1 MKMQTIWLV
10 GMLALCVI
18 LLAVA
23 ILVQGHTEAAGK
35 VLAIL
40 AIVVGSL
47 VTVGTALFKKNG
59 GGPNA

>member
-23 ILVQGHTEAAGK
+23 ILVQSHTEAAGK

-59 GGPNA
+59 GHDA